1 MAYKSNKRRFV
12 SLAALFLTLVTIET
26 ALAVDCGGKPFHCD
40 NSTHFKICVDFGN
53 GVSSTMDDFVIQC
66 PPGTE
71 CRDTNH
77 YECEFLKPTTL
88 APPVRSDDT
97 NDKIE
102 ERSPKNASP
111 LIEVVNTVSSDQHVT
126 EHSEKILNTDSQFN
140 TNENSA
146 GNSSGVTETDTTA
159 FSYAVTMKPLMDQ
172 TTSAYD
178 NDGDPYKLITTT
190 ATTASDLTMVTTSR
204 PELFN
209 KVTTE
214 GPRSEPDEKVIT
226 SAVSSTTESE
236 NIVPMVTKSLV
247 KVSVQPII
255 TETVSHKQET
265 SVSEDVQ
272 ESSFSSSET
281 PHSTD
286 ETSLSST
293 VSEILPYTTNP
304 YVTNSM
310 STVYDSTAV
319 QAASPENTFD
329 KNNNHE
335 SNHNLNLA
343 NQNVD
348 HTKSSELP
356 VETTTRD
363 VKTFSHD
370 TLPSNILETEVP
382 NTNEYT
388 LVTTTKPTNNGEELS
403 TKGITVSQK
412 IDNGNNS
419 TSKFLIIVPEIMD
432 TQSNQTNKTTLDEYF
447 DSNYSGKGNINE
459 AVDYISSLLHDS
471 NFSMTEIQDELN
483 VTTADQL
490 NLPDL
495 DKISLLLSKSERA
508 NENAT
513 VQDYTES
520 SLTSSNLTKHE
531 KSMTE
536 HENKYS
542 ETVSDDYLQ
551 NDKQVENS
559 TTTTFETLSSESE
572 IIDQNTKD
580 INTQLGS
587 FILAMTETSEIHEPQ
602 QNNLNTTETIKDKS
616 ITGLF
621 NSVRNIHDDSIKIND
636 TTSTE
641 PSSGSNATKPLTAY
655 ESINSNKTETM
666 LINSFMPVTQN
677 VNTYL
682 LGGETIGDSNFTL
695 YITNYTQNPDT
706 ESIIQSETTNDAILR
721 VKPLE
726 KNTVNPQQYPTQE
739 ESTVKSINYEINP
752 SKILSDNKNSL
763 KSTTES
769 AQILNVTEKDMVV
782 INDADSIMSP
792 NNLNLDKKRDVKT
805 TSKDENEFFN
815 AVSISKVANLTK
827 GLNIEIKSADNVELT
842 QNKASNGT
850 VSATNTNKNKIGND
864 SVSYIPING
873 QQKMAETEPY
883 LNSEANEKTQVLT
896 TGENFAVSRSSISDT
911 DMNGSVVENNISQNS
926 TANNNASNS
935 VVTTP
940 LPMITNININTENTK
955 LTSTEPSLVEN
966 VDASSTMINVGAI
979 KNDTDINM
987 NASDTIITTTT
998 STTHQIGNNSGFNIL
1013 NTTQTNT
1020 ESAVI
1025 SVNYS
1030 EQNKTEDISTNSP
1043 VTTNAVIGATERNG
1057 QVTVSMTTKNSE
1069 AIYSDNSSNSENST
1083 KLKNSAGIHSEITET
1098 NLSVLDVVTAVPI
1111 GSMLPATTVS
1121 SPVTID
1127 NESGRISVII
1137 GENSQV
1143 NTKII
1148 ESNAPNT
1155 AKSTIVRLPDTVSKR
1170 EDIMKEVNTINKEIL
1185 SADKPVLGVVNTV
1198 PSSTTSQV
1206 PYSIDRSQ
1214 KSDNG
1219 MNITSTQHPKTA
1231 SSSNNVASVLGL
1243 IGTPTKEIKITNE
1256 NVKAGKTTPFI
1267 SKTTLSADE
1276 QILGVTNTVLIS
1288 TTSQKPYGIDNSV
1301 KGDGGINSAS
1311 TQELKAVSVA
1321 SVVAS
1326 NNTPNTTKINQS
1338 NENVKAVNTTPLN
1351 KETLANENAI
1361 YEVVTIPSL
1370 GSTISHSPAVN
1381 NNKPD
1386 SSAAT
1391 TINNVVKKVT
1401 EPTFAP
1407 TRTESLITNGVYTTP
1422 MSTQITK
1429 SSQNA
1434 PKVVI
1439 TVSITTE
1446 SPVPITKVSTLTN
1459 VNTLKIVNTIPIKSD
1474 IEITKEPNLQ
1484 GVTDTVT
1491 TVTKEPITIGTN
1503 KPLAPS
1509 TTKEY
1514 TTPIS
1519 VQSRV
1524 FNQNTPTI
1532 RTNKTNEIKTVN
1544 TELNLNG
1551 SGPVTTLI
1559 DRDRLQTNVNITEK
1573 QITSEYAQG
1582 KVVTV
1587 LLRTNSSVPNST
1599 KQPIVNRKI
1608 VTTNRMS
1615 TEVPVTSENAPGL
1628 PKTIPIKTTRP
1639 LPNSTQRPITD
1650 YTIPMSSNSPT
1661 KVVKN
1666 TEQANRPTSATTQT
1680 IAMKTKIN
1688 ISNKPLITPTTPQ
1701 IMLKNKT
1708 NSFENVTKTHTTTKK
1723 INGTGLNTG
1732 HGIYHTPIQTK
1743 SNPVNKDI
1751 NTSLTLVTSK
1761 SFNCTKA
1768 GRGRFADKHD
1778 CRKFYICVDK
1788 HAIVGTCPVHT
1799 VFSDI
1804 KKQCTKNLSHC
1815 IRNNEFKCIKPGRYS
1830 DMTAKN
1836 IYYICVKN
1844 GPAFIRFKFQC
1855 QQGFHLNKE
1864 TVKCIHN
1871 EQPSPNQSTSSLESS
1886 KNRSESDSDGGKK
1899 KKENE
1904 SEKESSKKRSD
1915 SESDSSKKRRQSEL
1929 ESSRKRSDS
1938 DSDSSKKSG
1947 DSESDSSKKRSDS
1960 DSDSSRKRSE
1970 SDASSSSDDK
1980 KSKERKRSDSVCT
1993 EEGKIPHPDN
2003 CRKYYVCYK
2012 TKKSELR
2019 KRRRK
2024 CDSDEVFHKDK
2035 KKCVDADSYECQD

>member
-12 SLAALFLTLVTIET
+12 SIAAIFLTLVTIET

-88 APPVRSDDT
+88 APPVQSDDT

-172 TTSAYD
+172 ATSAYD

-214 GPRSEPDEKVIT
+214 DQRSEPNETVIT
-226 SAVSSTTESE
+226 SVVSSTTESD

-272 ESSFSSSET
+272 ESSLSSSET

-286 ETSLSST
+286 ETPLSST

-304 YVTNSM
+304 FVTNSM
-310 STVYDSTAV
+310 STAYDSTAV

-343 NQNVD
+343 NPNVD
-348 HTKSSELP
+348 PTKSSESP
-356 VETTTRD
+356 VETTTRG
-363 VKTFSHD
+363 VKTFTHD
-370 TLPSNILETEVP
+370 TLPSNILTTEVP
-382 NTNEYT
+382 NTKEYT
-388 LVTTTKPTNNGEELS
+388 LVTTTKPTDNGEELS
-403 TKGITVSQK
+403 TKDINVSQK

-419 TSKFLIIVPEIMD
+419 TSKFLIIVPEIIY
-432 TQSNQTNKTTLDEYF
+432 TQSNQTNKTTLDEDF
-447 DSNYSGKGNINE
+447 DSNYSVKGNINE
-459 AVDYISSLLHDS
+459 AVDYISSLLHNS

-483 VTTADQL
+483 VTTADLL

-531 KSMTE
+531 KSD
-536 HENKYS
+536 NKYS
-542 ETVSDDYLQ
+542 ETVSEDYLQ
-551 NDKQVENS
+551 NDKPVDNS

-587 FILAMTETSEIHEPQ
+587 FMLAMTETSEIHEPQ
-602 QNNLNTTETIKDKS
+602 QNKLNTTETIEDKS
-616 ITGLF
+616 VTGLF
-621 NSVRNIHDDSIKIND
+621 NSVTNIHDDSIKINVA
-636 TTSTE
+636 TSTE
-641 PSSGSNATKPLTAY
+641 SSSGSNATKPLTAY

-706 ESIIQSETTNDAILR
+706 ESIIQSESTNDAILR

-739 ESTVKSINYEINP
+739 ESTVKSINYELNP
-752 SKILSDNKNSL
+752 SKILSDSEDPL
-763 KSTTES
+763 KSTTDS
-769 AQILNVTEKDMVV
+769 AQILNVTEKDANM

-792 NNLNLDKKRDVKT
+792 NISDKKRDVKT
-805 TSKDENEFFN
+805 TSKDENVFVN
-815 AVSISKVANLTK
+815 TVSDSKVANLTN
-827 GLNIEIKSADNVELT
+827 GLNIEIKSTDGVELT
-842 QNKASNGT
+842 QNKVSNGT
-850 VSATNTNKNKIGND
+850 ISTTNINK
-864 SVSYIPING
+864 
-873 QQKMAETEPY
+873 KMPVTEPY
-883 LNSEANEKTQVLT
+883 LNSGANEKTQVFT
-896 TGENFAVSRSSISDT
+896 EENSAVSRSTISDT
-911 DMNGSVVENNISQNS
+911 DVNGSVVEHTISQNS
-926 TANNNASNS
+926 MANINASNA
-935 VVTTP
+935 VVSTP
-940 LPMITNININTENTK
+940 LPMITNININTVNTK
-955 LTSTEPSLVEN
+955 LTSTEASVVEN

-987 NASDTIITTTT
+987 NGSDAIINTTT
-998 STTHQIGNNSGFNIL
+998 STTHQIGNDGGLNIL
-1013 NTTQTNT
+1013 NTKQTNT
-1020 ESAVI
+1020 ENAVD

-1030 EQNKTEDISTNSP
+1030 EQNITGDISTNSP
-1043 VTTNAVIGATERNG
+1043 VTTQPVIGVTDGNG
-1057 QVTVSMTTKNSE
+1057 RVTVSMSTKNSE
-1069 AIYSDNSSNSENST
+1069 AIFTDNSGNSENGM
-1083 KLKNSAGIHSEITET
+1083 KLKNSTGIYSEITES
-1098 NLSVLDVVTAVPI
+1098 NLSVLDVVTAIPI
-1111 GSMLPATTVS
+1111 GSIL
-1121 SPVTID
+1121 PVTAISSAVTTD
-1127 NESGRISVII
+1127 ETGRMSVMI
-1137 GENSQV
+1137 GANSQV
-1143 NTKII
+1143 TTKIN

-1155 AKSTIVRLPDTVSKR
+1155 APSTILLQQDTVSKG
-1170 EDIMKEVNTINKEIL
+1170 EHIMEEFNTSLNKEIL
-1185 SADKPVLGVVNTV
+1185 SPEEPVLGVVNTV
-1198 PSSTTSQV
+1198 PISTTSQV
-1206 PYSIDRSQ
+1206 LYSIDRSE

-1219 MNITSTQHPKTA
+1219 MNTISTQQAKTS

-1243 IGTPTKEIKITNE
+1243 INTPYTKEIKITNE
-1256 NVKAGKTTPFI
+1256 NVKVVKTTPF
-1267 SKTTLSADE
+1267 SSETTLSADE
-1276 QILGVTNTVLIS
+1276 HILGVINTVPIS

-1301 KGDGGINSAS
+1301 KSDGGINSAS
-1311 TQELKAVSVA
+1311 TQELKTVNSTKSVA

-1326 NNTPNTTKINQS
+1326 NNTLNTTKIKQS
-1338 NENVKAVNTTPLN
+1338 HENVKAVNTTPLN
-1351 KETLANENAI
+1351 KETLANENGM
-1361 YEVVTIPSL
+1361 YEVVSIPSS
-1370 GSTISHSPAVN
+1370 GSTISDSLVVN

-1391 TINNVVKKVT
+1391 TVNNVVKKVT
-1401 EPTFAP
+1401 EPTLGP
-1407 TRTESLITNGVYTTP
+1407 TRTESLIANVNMVNGVYTTP

-1429 SSQNA
+1429 SSQKA

-1439 TVSITTE
+1439 TVPITTE
-1446 SPVPITKVSTLTN
+1446 SPVPTTKASTMTN

-1484 GVTDTVT
+1484 GVADTVT
-1491 TVTKEPITIGTN
+1491 TVTKPITISTN

-1509 TTKEY
+1509 TTNEY
-1514 TTPIS
+1514 TTPMS

-1532 RTNKTNEIKTVN
+1532 RTNEIKTVN
-1544 TELNLNG
+1544 TELILNG
-1551 SGPVTTLI
+1551 TRPVTTLI
-1559 DRDRLQTNVNITEK
+1559 DRDSLQTNVNITEK
-1573 QITSEYAQG
+1573 QITSEYALG

-1639 LPNSTQRPITD
+1639 LLLLPNSTQRPITD
-1650 YTIPMSSNSPT
+1650 YTIPMSSKSPT

-1732 HGIYHTPIQTK
+1732 HDIYHTPIQTK

-1844 GPAFIRFKFQC
+1844 GHAFIRFKFQC

-1899 KKENE
+1899 TKEIE

-1915 SESDSSKKRRQSEL
+1915 SESDSNKKRRQSES
-1929 ESSRKRSDS
+1929 ESSRKRSKS

-1947 DSESDSSKKRSDS
+1947 VSESDSSKKISDSDSDSSKKRSDS

-1970 SDASSSSDDK
+1970 SETSSSSDDK